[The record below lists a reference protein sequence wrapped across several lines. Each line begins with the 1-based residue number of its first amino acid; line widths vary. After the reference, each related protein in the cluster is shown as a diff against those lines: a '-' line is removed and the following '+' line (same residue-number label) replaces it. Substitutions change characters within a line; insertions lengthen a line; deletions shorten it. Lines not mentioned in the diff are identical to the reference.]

1 MNRNT
6 LIGLALAAAV
16 ALVAAIAL
24 QVAHQPRSAAE
35 SGRPTVEALAPA
47 LVDHV
52 NDVDKVVVTTA
63 GNTVRATLVR
73 GDKGWTLLEKG
84 GYAVDTGKLRAFL
97 LKLADA
103 RLLEAKTANKERH
116 AALGVEDV
124 AAADAKGTQVELGG
138 LAQPVKLVI
147 GEANA
152 RGGGTFVRRADD
164 AQSWLASGSL
174 APEKSAVDWL
184 ARDLVDIDA
193 ARIAEVALTDAGGKV
208 VRAAKD
214 AEGDAN
220 FKLADV
226 PKGREPASD
235 YAVNSLASGLDG
247 LRFDDVLRADE
258 ARPPEAVRKA
268 RFAAFDGLVVDV
280 AGWEADGRHYAQL
293 TASIDE
299 ARAARHV
306 ESAQADAKAAHEA
319 AKAAAAAAPDGKPAE
334 PATEPLAV
342 SDPAKDR
349 EERLAKLREE
359 QASLQ
364 RRFDGWT
371 FVVPAYKYAAMD
383 KSMDDLLKPVEEKKP
398 ASPRKA
404 AGGR

>member
-24 QVAHQPRSAAE
+24 QVSHQPRSAAE
-35 SGRPTVEALAPA
+35 GGQPTVEALAPA

-52 NDVDKVVVTTA
+52 NDVDKVVVTAA

-235 YAVNSLASGLDG
+235 YAVNSLASGL
-247 LRFDDVLRADE
+247 
-258 ARPPEAVRKA
+258 
-268 RFAAFDGLVVDV
+268 
-280 AGWEADGRHYAQL
+280 
-293 TASIDE
+293 
-299 ARAARHV
+299 
-306 ESAQADAKAAHEA
+306 
-319 AKAAAAAAPDGKPAE
+319 
-334 PATEPLAV
+334 
-342 SDPAKDR
+342 
-349 EERLAKLREE
+349 
-359 QASLQ
+359 
-364 RRFDGWT
+364 
-371 FVVPAYKYAAMD
+371 
-383 KSMDDLLKPVEEKKP
+383 
-398 ASPRKA
+398 
-404 AGGR
+404 